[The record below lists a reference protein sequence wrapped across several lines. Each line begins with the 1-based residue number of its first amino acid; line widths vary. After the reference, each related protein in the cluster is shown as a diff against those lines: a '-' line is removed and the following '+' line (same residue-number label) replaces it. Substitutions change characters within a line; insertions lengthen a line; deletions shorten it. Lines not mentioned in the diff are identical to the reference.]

1 VSRRPAAD
9 LEGGLKRLHLPTIRR
24 LASEMFA
31 QAEKENWT
39 YRELLEQLVAEE
51 IAHRSET
58 RIARAVRKARFPFLK
73 TIEQFDFTFQTS
85 VKLKT
90 LGRFLG
96 PELVEEGRGA
106 VLLGRPGR
114 GKTHLAIAIAYR
126 AIQNG
131 YEALFETAAAMLGK
145 LHKAQVQGRLD
156 EALEEYLAPHI
167 LVIDELGY
175 LTYGSDA
182 ANHLFPIVDQRY
194 LRKRPILITSNKD
207 PSDWGKVL
215 HDPDLA
221 EAIVD
226 RLLEHGEVIR
236 LTGKSYRQP
245 HDQTERSLAN
255 EVS

>member
-1 VSRRPAAD
+1 MSRRPAAD
-9 LEGGLKRLHLPTIRR
+9 LELGLKRLHLPTIRR
-24 LASEMFA
+24 LAPEMCA

-39 YRELLEQLVAEE
+39 FRELLEQLVAEE
-51 IAHRSET
+51 IAHRCET

-73 TIEQFDFTFQTS
+73 TIEQFDFSFQGS

-114 GKTHLAIAIAYR
+114 GKTHLAIAMAYR

-131 YEALFETAAAMLGK
+131 YEALFETAAALLGK
-145 LHKAQVQGRLD
+145 LHKAQAQGRVE
-156 EALEEYLAPHI
+156 EALEEYIAPHV

-182 ANHLFPIVDQRY
+182 ANHLFPLVDQRY
-194 LRKRPILITSNKD
+194 LLKRPILITSNKD

-236 LTGKSYRQP
+236 LSGKSYRQP
-245 HDQTERSLAN
+245 QTEVTGAVTS
-255 EVS
+255 EV